1 MHMSIYTNI
10 NGKFYKYLKI
20 YLLKFFKNKNIDTDG
35 VKMSH
40 LEVASQYPSILG
52 INSFESVFEAIIDF
66 FKDIKDIIVSNN
78 VQKIKND
85 VGDNFEIFSES
96 YKNVILSNFDLMI
109 NISKDLENKKEKD
122 MPKDSY
128 FLIRIKDIFSYVLFE
143 ENITVEEVDLL
154 LEIFTLYKNL
164 LFVWK

>member
-1 MHMSIYTNI
+1 
-10 NGKFYKYLKI
+10 
-20 YLLKFFKNKNIDTDG
+20 
-35 VKMSH
+35 MSH